1 MDPKRILELA
11 NILKKAEFGVVFAG
25 LGMIYSLD
33 SLDPLFSLMDKLNET
48 SKFHLI
54 PMVGQ
59 YNMRGFDHTLFR
71 ETGHINRVYFR
82 GEEIEHGPQQS
93 VIELISNDII
103 DAAMIIGS
111 DPLASLPGPIAK
123 KLAKIPLITIDPCEN
138 LTSRRSKVT
147 IPSALSGVECDGTAI
162 RMDGVEVVLKQIIE
176 TNKLTDEKI
185 IARIMEEI

>member
-1 MDPKRILELA
+1 
-11 NILKKAEFGVVFAG
+11 
-25 LGMIYSLD
+25 
-33 SLDPLFSLMDKLNET
+33 

-93 VIELISNDII
+93 VTELISNDII

-123 KLAKIPLITIDPCEN
+123 KLTKIPLITIDPCEN

-176 TNKLTDEKI
+176 TSKLTDEKI